1 MPVATAWLDVALMQG
16 IMAAFFGLLLRQ
28 AWWWMIIH
36 VLFFPLIV
44 WFLLLQWGAWT
55 YLLVSS
61 VFILV
66 FWRTITG
73 NVPVFFS
80 SQAVV
85 QAVAELVE
93 EKDIMHFAELGA
105 GIGTVAK
112 PLADNYP
119 LLKVHAFENAPLLWL
134 VNVWRSRKMFN
145 LHAFRHCFWQVNLA
159 NYDLVFAY
167 LSPSVMSKLGA
178 KVRTEMRV
186 GSLFVSSSFPVQN
199 WEADTVI
206 YLDDW
211 QKTCL
216 FCYVI
221 KENHAL
227 EVHY

>member
-1 MPVATAWLDVALMQG
+1 MPAAISWLDVAIMQG
-16 IMAAFFGLLLRQ
+16 IMAAFFGVLLRQ
-28 AWWWMIIH
+28 AWWWIVIH
-36 VLFFPLIV
+36 VTFFPLLV
-44 WFLLLQWGAWT
+44 WFLLLQWVAWT
-55 YLLVSS
+55 YLLISGF
-61 VFILV
+61 FILV

-85 QAVAELVE
+85 QAIAELVE

-112 PLADNYP
+112 PLAENYS
-119 LLKVHAFENAPLLWL
+119 LLNVHAFENAPLLWL
-134 VNVWRSRKMFN
+134 INVWRGRNMFN
-145 LHAFRHCFWQVNLA
+145 LQVFRHCFWQVNLA

-167 LSPSVMSKLGA
+167 LSPAVMSKLGA

-186 GSLFVSSSFPVQN
+186 GGVFVSSSFPVQD
-199 WEADTVI
+199 WEADAVI

-211 QKTCL
+211 QNTCL

-221 KENHAL
+221 KDNHTL
-227 EVHY
+227 GVNY